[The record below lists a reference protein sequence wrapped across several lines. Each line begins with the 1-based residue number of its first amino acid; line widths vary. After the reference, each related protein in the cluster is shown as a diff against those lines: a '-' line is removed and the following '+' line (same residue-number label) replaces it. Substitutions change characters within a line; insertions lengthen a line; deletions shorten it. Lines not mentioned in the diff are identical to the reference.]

1 MQAKIPKHVAI
12 IMDGNRR
19 WARAQ
24 GLTIFDGHN
33 QGKETVKEILDI
45 STKMGI
51 KYLSLWGS
59 SIENLLKR
67 SKKEIDYLMKVYED
81 GFSDLFD
88 DEGIHKNKIRVR
100 VLGKWRKYLPEFVK
114 KIIYKAIKV
123 TEKYNGLHLTFLL
136 AYSGTSEMLEAV
148 GKIAKKVRNG
158 TMKITNKL
166 IKQNLYSHELP
177 PVDLVIRTGGEP
189 HLSTGFM
196 MWDIKDAQL
205 YFSKK
210 HWPEFDEKE
219 LKKAV
224 GEYQKRERR
233 LGI

>member
-1 MQAKIPKHVAI
+1 MQVKIPKHVAI
-12 IMDGNRR
+12 ILDGNRR

-24 GLTIFDGHN
+24 GLTILEGHK
-33 QGKETVKEILDI
+33 QGKDTVKKILDI
-45 STKMGI
+45 SAKMGI

-67 SKKEIDYLMKVYED
+67 SKKEVDYLIRLYED
-81 GFSDLFD
+81 GFYDIID
-88 DEGIHKNKIRVR
+88 DEIVHRHQVRIR
-100 VLGKWRKYLPEFVK
+100 VLGEWRKYLPEFVK
-114 KIIYKAIKV
+114 RIIYKVIK
-123 TEKYNGLHLTFLL
+123 TTKKYNGLHLTFLL
-136 AYSGTSEMLEAV
+136 AYSGTAEMLEAI

-158 TMKITNKL
+158 TIKITNKL

-224 GEYQKRERR
+224 REYQRRERR